1 MKKNFLSRIL
11 ALFSMF
17 MILYDYQVIKK
28 TNLNWQPNVPKD
40 FVYTKFIFIF
50 FFFCKNVFECDHIS
64 CYDYNDLDYCLFM
77 CLYCSHILVNDIFH
91 FLGFKVYQVF
101 IILNCFSLNEKKKDN
116 FTFDSVNCNTVNII
130 LNYWFWLDNILYCLI
145 WQVYNENIL
154 LSCIYFDAMQLI

>member
-11 ALFSMF
+11 VLFSMF

-28 TNLNWQPNVPKD
+28 KLELTTKCAKR
-40 FVYTKFIFIF
+40 FCIYKFIFI

-101 IILNCFSLNEKKKDN
+101 IILNCFSLNEKKRI
-116 FTFDSVNCNTVNII
+116 T
-130 LNYWFWLDNILYCLI
+130 LHLI
-145 WQVYNENIL
+145 QSI
-154 LSCIYFDAMQLI
+154 ATQ